1 MIGSF
6 VRLFALSVTFALGC
20 TAIGLSAAIAGLWLV
35 EAVQD
40 GGQSL
45 HATLHALIV
54 SAR

>member
-6 VRLFALSVTFALGC
+6 IKLFALSVTFALGC
-20 TAIGLSAAIAGLWLV
+20 TAIGLSTAIVGLWLL
-35 EAVQD
+35 AVAQD

-45 HATLHALIV
+45 QAALHALIA